1 MNSNDNRPS
10 EQQQDQAVKGIL
22 ALILATLLFAAQDA
36 ITKHLTSSMPVAQ
49 LMFVRYFFFALFAL
63 VYASRKTRLR
73 NAFRSHWP
81 KLQLLRGLLIA
92 SEMALFAYTLKFL
105 GIAEL
110 HTIFAC
116 FPLII
121 TVLSVPL
128 LGEQVGWRR
137 GLAVSVGFV
146 GTLIIIQPGSGVF
159 SPYAMI
165 ALCCAFMFAIYNIIT
180 RKVSRQDSLETSL
193 LYFGVVGFVV
203 TLLAL
208 PFFWQPVSNTEILWL
223 LLISATSILSHLL
236 LIKSLE
242 LAPAVILQPFN
253 YFILVWAMVIGYS
266 FYGEILDTAT
276 LVGASLVIA
285 SGVYIARREYIVTRT
300 QRRRL
305 RKAMYPPET

>member
-1 MNSNDNRPS
+1 MPNDNRPS
-10 EQQQDQAVKGIL
+10 EAQQEQTVKGIF
-22 ALILATLLFAAQDA
+22 ALILATLLFASQDA
-36 ITKHLTSSMPVAQ
+36 ITKHLISTMPVAQ

-73 NAFRSHWP
+73 HVFHSHWP

-92 SEMALFAYTLKFL
+92 SEMALFAYTLKYL
-105 GIAEL
+105 GIAEM

-121 TVLSVPL
+121 TVLSVPM

-137 GLAVSVGFV
+137 WLAVSVGFI

-159 SPYAMI
+159 SPFAMT
-165 ALCCAFMFAIYNIIT
+165 ALACALMFAIYNIIT

-193 LYFGVVGFVV
+193 LYFGVVGFLV
-203 TLLAL
+203 TLLAV
-208 PFFWQPVSNTEILWL
+208 PFFWQPMSNSEILWL
-223 LLISATSILSHLL
+223 LLISIISIFSHLL

-253 YFILVWAMVIGYS
+253 YFILVWAMIIGYS
-266 FYGEILDTAT
+266 FYGEILDTTT
-276 LVGASLVIA
+276 LIGAALVIG
-285 SGVYIARREYIVTRT
+285 SGVYIARREYLVART
-300 QRRRL
+300 HRRRL
-305 RKAMYPPET
+305 RKAMYPPDA